1 MNTTRSA
8 HEHYERGRTLRQAKM
23 YDQALVALQHAT
35 NDPDYVGQAQTQL
48 GLCLR
53 AMGRHE
59 EAVTALRQ
67 ALQSLSL
74 SQGEY
79 IHVLYLVGQCL
90 ESLGRPAEAIEAYNS
105 VRQEDPEFLDVD
117 SRIKNLCGAHR
128 SLLTQAGDLLQL
140 GRSFIGKLARS

>member
-1 MNTTRSA
+1 MGTARSA
-8 HEHYERGRTLRQAKM
+8 REQYERGRTLRQANM
-23 YDQALVALQHAT
+23 YDQALEALQPVT
-35 NDPDYVGQAQTQL
+35 NDPYCGGQARTQL

-67 ALQSLSL
+67 ALQSTSL

-79 IHVLYLVGQCL
+79 NHVLYYVGECL
-90 ESLGRPAEAIEAYNS
+90 ESLGRPAEAIEAYNW
-105 VRQEDPEFLDVD
+105 VRLEDPGFLDVE
-117 SRIKNLCGAHR
+117 SKIKNLCGEQP
-128 SLLTQAGDLLQL
+128 SLLTLGLIQF